1 MKSVPAVILL
11 TFFAAVVPA
20 AAEYATG
27 DFIDGLQ
34 YMQAVFNAGSGAAA
48 AKVPKPANGESAG
61 ATAVDYLA
69 GYWGAYRAIVERD
82 NNRPESKILEG
93 VRIEGAKMP
102 REMARVMRDVMIFY
116 QQLPFYRELP
126 AADFLR
132 AFFLAQYTPDGDPD
146 LTSEPIRDLMI
157 AATLKYLADPKKV
170 PSFAAWV
177 QTCEDRVKERGGLE
191 ALDIFDRRQFS
202 MFLAGREFAWKT
214 KEEPTAPAPR
224 ERSPKESAAAVLH
237 RTDEVNV
244 SGTLL
249 TVKAPIGFE
258 RLSGRLSSL
267 DDAVN
272 RLAAGAKNEVLILFG
287 TTTDSI
293 AVGQGEFPRMDRTI
307 TLQRPLTMPAVVRA
321 AEFLALKNSMRK
333 QLQAG
338 SSLDAPGL
346 YDSMSKAASEA
357 IKKLTDTS
365 SNIRANEPVLL
376 GIFEED
382 EGSICHSLA
391 TRVTLTVAGSTKALI
406 QLTSIALLSIDDRV
420 IAIHANAIM
429 RSPEDLRW
437 TQKAVVEM
445 RDSILKEN

>member
-1 MKSVPAVILL
+1 
-11 TFFAAVVPA
+11 
-20 AAEYATG
+20 
-27 DFIDGLQ
+27 
-34 YMQAVFNAGSGAAA
+34 
-48 AKVPKPANGESAG
+48 
-61 ATAVDYLA
+61 
-69 GYWGAYRAIVERD
+69 
-82 NNRPESKILEG
+82 
-93 VRIEGAKMP
+93 
-102 REMARVMRDVMIFY
+102 
-116 QQLPFYRELP
+116 
-126 AADFLR
+126 
-132 AFFLAQYTPDGDPD
+132 
-146 LTSEPIRDLMI
+146 
-157 AATLKYLADPKKV
+157 
-170 PSFAAWV
+170 
-177 QTCEDRVKERGGLE
+177 
-191 ALDIFDRRQFS
+191 
-202 MFLAGREFAWKT
+202 
-214 KEEPTAPAPR
+214 
-224 ERSPKESAAAVLH
+224 
-237 RTDEVNV
+237 
-244 SGTLL
+244 
-249 TVKAPIGFE
+249 VKAPIGFE